1 MRSKFSLPL
10 TLSLFLPSQSQ
21 PATTQQ
27 TRASSGG
34 DSDGGAVAWPDARGE
49 KAGGS
54 LTEYGS
60 VAWPDA
66 WGEKAGGSLTEYG
79 REMIVDVTLGRAFD
93 EYEAG
98 DADECQ
104 DYHAGI
110 AQGLA
115 SALGNGTQ
123 VEVCLGF
130 RV

>member
-1 MRSKFSLPL
+1 V
-10 TLSLFLPSQSQ
+10 
-21 PATTQQ
+21 
-27 TRASSGG
+27 SSGD
-34 DSDGGAVAWPDARGE
+34 DSNSGAVAWPEAREE

-54 LTEYGS
+54 S
-60 VAWPDA
+60 N
-66 WGEKAGGSLTEYG
+66 TEYG

-104 DYHAGI
+104 DYHVGI

-115 SALGNGTQ
+115 SAFGSGTQ
-123 VEVCLGF
+123 VEVCFCLARVSGF